1 MLTKADV
8 VLWDEGP
15 MSSKDVFS
23 TVDRLFRDLTDT
35 PSVPF
40 GGKTIVL
47 GGDFRQTLPVVPHQG
62 RSGIVSKTVLRSSWW
77 PQVRF
82 LKLHINERV
91 RRNGDTDEA
100 SQFARFLLD
109 IGEGSLPLHPELGQN
124 LVCIP
129 DQYIFESQ
137 DALEQFIKWCYP
149 DIKRLQKTVML
160 II

>member
-15 MSSKDVFS
+15 MSRKDAFS

-77 PQVRF
+77 PKVRI

-91 RRNGDTDEA
+91 RRNGDTDE
-100 SQFARFLLD
+100 RD
-109 IGEGSLPLHPELGQN
+109 SLH
-124 LVCIP
+124 
-129 DQYIFESQ
+129 DFY
-137 DALEQFIKWCYP
+137 
-149 DIKRLQKTVML
+149 
-160 II
+160 